1 MRYFF
6 PNWVLKTRTEK
17 TYWTRSSLDL
27 SLSALSIIQKKK
39 FQYFFFSVVI
49 QFPDLREFFF
59 IAVKDVICISA
70 VPSLQEFSFF

>member
-17 TYWTRSSLDL
+17 TYWSRSSLDL
-27 SLSALSIIQKKK
+27 SLSALIIKKIPVL
-39 FQYFFFSVVI
+39 FFFVVI

-59 IAVKDVICISA
+59 ISVKDAVCISA
-70 VPSLQEFSFF
+70 VLLMQEFSFF

>member
-17 TYWTRSSLDL
+17 TYWSRSSLDL
-27 SLSALSIIQKKK
+27 SLSALIIKKIPVL
-39 FQYFFFSVVI
+39 FFFVVI

-59 IAVKDVICISA
+59 ISVKLLLLYLLLYNYLIIIK
-70 VPSLQEFSFF
+70 

>member
-27 SLSALSIIQKKK
+27 SLSALSIIQKKNSST
-39 FQYFFFSVVI
+39 FFFSVVI